1 MQICVHLDAARLY
14 RWHLALLAAL
24 SENGH
29 EVAVSFGDTPEPLPT
44 SFTVL
49 IDYDHARARAGTDRF
64 STLLRPE
71 AFAAWPQY
79 AGGGYDIMI
88 DLSSA
93 SAIKTHPGRVVRPL
107 YDGSFKDYA
116 LFHAILQQRSPV
128 LSVSDSVTRDHV
140 WALGRPAIETPERPA
155 YAMDNIT
162 SRVVEGL
169 VRVANRIALGEI
181 PQDELPHEC
190 TPAGRSSILP
200 AASVFAR
207 RCVARKAARIG
218 ELLTGN
224 EAKWHVAWRR
234 ITAQAATQS
243 ASRELELTAYRTL
256 EDGGQRYFADPFV
269 FTHEGTTHVFI
280 EELPKATGK
289 GIISHFTLS
298 EDGTPSSVAPVLES
312 DVHLSYPF
320 IFVHEGSIYM
330 LPESSAAGGLDLYRA
345 KRFPHEWE
353 KITRLIEGRIHDA
366 TLFAHDERWW
376 IAAGS
381 ENFQSSSWDGLSLFY
396 ADSLT
401 GPWQPHPLNPVL
413 VDAAAARPAGALWRD
428 DAGRLI
434 RPAQDCTGGYGSRL
448 TLRAMTRLDPET
460 FAEET
465 VGTVS
470 FAARSGISGPHTLSR
485 GGGFEVIDLFARPS
499 ALRAGYRG

>member
-49 IDYDHARARAGTDRF
+49 IDYDHARTRAGTDRF

-140 WALGRPAIETPERPA
+140 WALGRPAIETPWRPA

-181 PQDELPHEC
+181 PQDELPQER
-190 TPAGRSSILP
+190 TAAGRSSILP

-207 RCVARKAARIG
+207 RCVPRKAARIG

-243 ASRELELTAYRTL
+243 ASQELELTAYRTL
-256 EDGGQRYFADPFV
+256 EDGGRRYFADPFV
-269 FTHEGTTHVFI
+269 FAHEG
-280 EELPKATGK
+280 G
-289 GIISHFTLS
+289 
-298 EDGTPSSVAPVLES
+298 
-312 DVHLSYPF
+312 
-320 IFVHEGSIYM
+320 IYM

-353 KITRLIEGRIHDA
+353 KTTRLVEGRIHDA
-366 TLFAHDERWW
+366 TLFAHEGRWW

-381 ENFQSSSWDGLSLFY
+381 ETFQSSSWDGLSLFY
-396 ADSLT
+396 AESLT
-401 GPWQPHPLNPVL
+401 GPWHPHPLNPVL

-448 TLRAMTRLDPET
+448 TLRAITRLDPET

-470 FAARSGISGPHTLSR
+470 FAARSGILGPHTLSR

-499 ALRAGYRG
+499 ALRAGYRE